1 MIKSKLREIA
11 IVLTSLIILSGGLG
25 TDAAYAR
32 EVAFPTSGLDLTT
45 QLVTSVE
52 GNIGPH
58 TTRFRRSNRA
68 SNGIQVAEIFAK
80 AAVLD
85 LTRSRE

>member
-32 EVAFPTSGLDLTT
+32 DGGFPYERFGSNDSVGDLSGGQHWASHYSVSKIETRVEWNPGCRDLC
-45 QLVTSVE
+45 
-52 GNIGPH
+52 
-58 TTRFRRSNRA
+58 
-68 SNGIQVAEIFAK
+68 
-80 AAVLD
+80 
-85 LTRSRE
+85 